1 MELRWPT
8 RTAECISVMT
18 STGSMP
24 NCRQHWRRAIRTRSP
39 VLLPVA
45 NPAHIDVD
53 EIRTCVIA
61 YSASMQGDCSVSQ
74 SRGGNAGDPDINCHR
89 LHVEALSGHAVS
101 VSAEELIAPGCAIA
115 TDNIDLEIRIAERGS
130 QIVQQV
136 EHPRIICANITGTVI
151 PQIMVEPLKRF
162 LIVSPAIAVDDVP
175 LKMIVAGCTCTSSTG
190 MADRKST
197 RLNSSH
203 LG

>member
-8 RTAECISVMT
+8 RTAKCISVMT
-18 STGSMP
+18 SMGSMP
-24 NCRQHWRRAIRTRSP
+24 SCRQHWRRAIRTRSP

-89 LHVEALSGHAVS
+89 LHVEALSGHARS
-101 VSAEELIAPGCAIA
+101 EERRVGKECRSRWAPY
-115 TDNIDLEIRIAERGS
+115 
-130 QIVQQV
+130 
-136 EHPRIICANITGTVI
+136 H
-151 PQIMVEPLKRF
+151 
-162 LIVSPAIAVDDVP
+162 
-175 LKMIVAGCTCTSSTG
+175 
-190 MADRKST
+190 
-197 RLNSSH
+197 
-203 LG
+203 

>member
-1 MELRWPT
+1 
-8 RTAECISVMT
+8 
-18 STGSMP
+18 
-24 NCRQHWRRAIRTRSP
+24 
-39 VLLPVA
+39 
-45 NPAHIDVD
+45 
-53 EIRTCVIA
+53 
-61 YSASMQGDCSVSQ
+61 MQGDCSVSQ

-115 TDNIDLEIRIAERGS
+115 ADNIDLEIWIAERGS

-136 EHPRIICANITGTVI
+136 EHPRIICANIPGTVI

-175 LKMIVAGCTCTSSTG
+175 CPPQDDRRRVYMYFQYRNGWQCQFLEQNLKTPLPRKLHFMSSEKVIELVTRG
-190 MADRKST
+190 GGITDRESRLTLDQAIAKGRGGIFLSLTAEQYADGQ
-197 RLNSSH
+197 NNPV
-203 LG
+203 